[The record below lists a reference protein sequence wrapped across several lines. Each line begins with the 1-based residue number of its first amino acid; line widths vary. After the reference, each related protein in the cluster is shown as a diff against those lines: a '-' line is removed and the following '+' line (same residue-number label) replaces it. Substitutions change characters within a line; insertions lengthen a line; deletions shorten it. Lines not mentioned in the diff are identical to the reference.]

1 MTTIN
6 YKSKFLTAAVVFLA
20 TVLVIAGIAGIMGAF
35 PSNAETDQT
44 NRNTINV
51 TGNGKVSAS
60 PDIAYI
66 SLGVVT
72 EDKVAN
78 TAQQNNAKAMD
89 QIISKIKGLGIAA
102 EDIKTVGYN
111 IYPKYDYIK
120 ETGESNITGYTVNN
134 TVQVTVRDIKK
145 TGNVIDVASANGAN
159 ITNGISFGLS
169 DYEKYYNQALKS
181 AVTAAKKRAETIAGA
196 LSINLKKPVTVT
208 ENGGSAPVYNYRS
221 YDLKADAA
229 SVATP
234 VEAGT
239 IEVSASVSMV
249 YEY

>member
-1 MTTIN
+1 MTTIIS
-6 YKSKFLTAAVVFLA
+6 KSKFFTAAIVFLA
-20 TVLVIAGIAGIMGAF
+20 TVLVMAAIAGIMGAF
-35 PSNAETDQT
+35 PSNAENVQPA
-44 NRNTINV
+44 RNTINV
-51 TGNGKVSAS
+51 TGSGKVSAS

-102 EDIKTVGYN
+102 EDIKTIGYN
-111 IYPKYDYIK
+111 INPKYDYNK
-120 ETGESNITGYTVNN
+120 DTGESSITGYSVTN

-145 TGNVIDVASANGAN
+145 TGSVIDTASVNGAN

-181 AVTAAKKRAETIAGA
+181 AITAAKKRAETIAGA
-196 LSINLKKPVTVT
+196 LSISLKKPVTVT
-208 ENGGSAPVYNYRS
+208 DNGATAPVYNYRS
-221 YDLKADAA
+221 YDMNAVSAK
-229 SVATP
+229 VATP
-234 VEAGT
+234 VEAGS
-239 IEVSASVSMV
+239 IEVTANVNMV

>member
-120 ETGESNITGYTVNN
+120 DTGESNITGYTVNN